1 MKILR
6 AIHTVYGF
14 SVFILLFLILLPFL
28 LVPILFPSQFRITG
42 FINRVW
48 ARLMFFF
55 VFLPVKVE
63 IRGKLD
69 RKRQYVFSPNH
80 FSYLDI
86 PAMGLNPVNTIFV
99 GKSSIAKVPLF
110 GWMYSRLHITVNRE
124 SLKSKINSLK
134 QSLEAIDQGKSLVIF
149 AEGGMIAKRPPKMS
163 LFKDGAFRVAIEKQ
177 IPIVPVTIPFNW
189 IILPDP
195 ENILH
200 AGKVKV
206 IFHEPIETT
215 GMTVA
220 DTDRLKEQVYNII
233 DTELKNENRQG
244 HTE

>member
-14 SVFILLFLILLPFL
+14 SVFIILFLLLLPFL
-28 LVPILFPSQFRITG
+28 IIPIVFPSQFKLIG
-42 FINRVW
+42 IINRIW

-55 VFLPVKVE
+55 VFLPIKVE
-63 IRGKLD
+63 IRGRLD
-69 RKRQYVFSPNH
+69 PKRQYIFSPNH

-86 PAMGLNPVNTIFV
+86 PTMGLNPINTIFV
-99 GKSSIAKVPLF
+99 GKSDIGKVPLF
-110 GWMYSRLHITVNRE
+110 GWMYSSLHITVNRT

-134 QSLEAIDQGKSLVIF
+134 QSLEAVDQGKSLVIF
-149 AEGGMIAKRPPKMS
+149 AEGGMIAKRPPNMS

-177 IPIVPVTIPFNW
+177 IPIVPVSIPHNW

-200 AGKVKV
+200 AGRVKV

-220 DTDRLKEQVYNII
+220 QTDELKERVFNII
-233 DTELKNENRQG
+233 DNELKNENR
-244 HTE
+244 